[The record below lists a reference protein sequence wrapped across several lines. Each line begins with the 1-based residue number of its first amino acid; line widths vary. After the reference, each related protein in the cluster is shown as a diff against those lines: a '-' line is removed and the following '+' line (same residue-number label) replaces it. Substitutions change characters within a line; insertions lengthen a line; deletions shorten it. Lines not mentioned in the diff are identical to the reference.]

1 MYYIKCQ
8 FKYFLQSGHCMDEAN
23 VLMNAGVFL
32 GETSEARESLAIGV
46 CEKQS
51 GQPPQS
57 QERSAIQFL

>member
-1 MYYIKCQ
+1 
-8 FKYFLQSGHCMDEAN
+8 MDEAN

-46 CEKQS
+46 CEKPS

-57 QERSAIQFL
+57 EEKSAIQFLYQFITKIGQIICP

>member
-1 MYYIKCQ
+1 
-8 FKYFLQSGHCMDEAN
+8 MDEAN

-51 GQPPQS
+51 
-57 QERSAIQFL
+57 QFSFYINLLQRLGKSYVRD